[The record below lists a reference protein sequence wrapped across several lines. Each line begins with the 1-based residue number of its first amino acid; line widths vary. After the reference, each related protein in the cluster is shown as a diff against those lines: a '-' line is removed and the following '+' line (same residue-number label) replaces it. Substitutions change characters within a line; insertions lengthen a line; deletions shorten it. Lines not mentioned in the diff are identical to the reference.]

1 MVFDDDRLPLRR
13 VEKPEV
19 GLGGVSRRL
28 SVDVRIDDGHR
39 RIDADRPLRVDDL
52 EGPLRFVDFE
62 MGLVFERQVDVADF
76 LLGEGGGGRPG
87 AGVEDGS
94 APVEPFDVAPRVV
107 GRAPGGQ
114 N

>member
-28 SVDVRIDDGHR
+28 SVDVRVDDGHR
-39 RIDADRPLRVDDL
+39 RIDADRPLRVHDL
-52 EGPLRFVDFE
+52 EGSLRFVDFE